1 MAVESSL
8 LWNEIGLGK
17 NPSSAL
23 TGPVTLHK
31 LLNLFKQDPD
41 FPHVDD
47 GANDAVFRGLVI
59 FSSQFLAQNRYSK
72 KSALQLFFSF
82 S

>member
-31 LLNLFKQDPD
+31 LLNLFKQDP
-41 FPHVDD
+41 
-47 GANDAVFRGLVI
+47 VFLMWMMGLMML
-59 FSSQFLAQNRYSK
+59 SSEDW
-72 KSALQLFFSF
+72 
-82 S
+82 